1 MAFSLFTHQACLTMC
16 SCTGINGN
24 KSFIAIFDCYVY
36 ADPNFYPKRFIAIL
50 YYCIFK
56 PACFISESTFLVFAK
71 QSKIGCSIVSTV
83 SKRKM
88 HCLLRRH
95 KPNVISDLDVMYIA
109 GLYTRAYRTPGCRV
123 SPPTV
128 VSALRTLVF
137 TGFLK
142 SFRQIIFFQ
151 ARAPVRIAK
160 CRLDVGHRLLVRI
173 VRFIFFVCK

>member
-1 MAFSLFTHQACLTMC
+1 MPIPIFIQKGSL
-16 SCTGINGN
+16 
-24 KSFIAIFDCYVY
+24 
-36 ADPNFYPKRFIAIL
+36 RF
-50 YYCIFK
+50 CIIVSSNQHV
-56 PACFISESTFLVFAK
+56 FISESTFLVFAK

-109 GLYTRAYRTPGCRV
+109 FVYLCIPNTWASCFTAHGCQCVAHFGIHR
-123 SPPTV
+123 
-128 VSALRTLVF
+128 
-137 TGFLK
+137 FLK